1 MQLLTGSSDT
11 NSKMTECK
19 TMIAELNNMFDESN
33 FVSIT
38 PVVERIHTLLQ
49 SALKTVQGVESVLY
63 LLMTT
68 Q

>member
-1 MQLLTGSSDT
+1 
-11 NSKMTECK
+11 
-19 TMIAELNNMFDESN
+19 MIAELNNMFDESN